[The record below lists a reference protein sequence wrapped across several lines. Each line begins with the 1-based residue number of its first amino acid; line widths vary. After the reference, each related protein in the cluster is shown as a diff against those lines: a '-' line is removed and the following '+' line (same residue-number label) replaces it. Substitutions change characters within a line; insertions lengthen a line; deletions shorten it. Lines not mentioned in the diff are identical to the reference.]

1 MESTMIGKIS
11 RTLEIHDLQKKWNV
25 HLVSM
30 PYLEC
35 SNWQYYPK
43 IDYLKISILGIFL
56 RGYIGY

>member
-1 MESTMIGKIS
+1 MIGKIG
-11 RTLEIHDLQKKWNV
+11 RTLESHDLQKKWNV

-43 IDYLKISILGIFL
+43 IDYLKRSILGIFL

>member
-1 MESTMIGKIS
+1 MESKTIGKIG
-11 RTLEIHDLQKKWNV
+11 RTLESRDLQNKWNV

-43 IDYLKISILGIFL
+43 IDYLQKSVLGIF
-56 RGYIGY
+56 